1 MTVEDAEEQEQRKE
15 VILQFAHHVSD
26 QLERKRNYGTAV
38 VRGDMSPISLFNA
51 VGDTFLIGVSVSER
65 GNLHSQIGSHIL

>member
-1 MTVEDAEEQEQRKE
+1 MTEDLNLSSAQYDWLLTGFYCTYY
-15 VILQFAHHVSD
+15 ISMD
-26 QLERKRNYGTAV
+26 DTSV